1 MQIAS
6 AVAGALVLA
15 TAFPPLFFQTTFGLI
30 VVNNMTFALFFA
42 VLIGYLHTEIINT
55 EKEMNPK
62 KEKKQDDEL
71 MEWQKS
77 LGLVLLAVL
86 ICAFFFYYAPNSNS
100 SLSLQVKNPAI
111 WQFFTASF
119 IHQNEIHLLGNMFV
133 FVIAALFQIYIAE
146 KSDRSRIF
154 FKSLAVIILLIPIID
169 SLFQKFVLTAIL
181 PNYQASMG
189 FSGVAA
195 ATLGLIPFTIFS
207 YLYSKGL
214 SRNFSK
220 EFMWA
225 AALLNSTFYFLIYAT
240 KSGILFLY
248 IFFILAIAGFLYLV
262 LKDKKRFFETI
273 DIVKNEKDRLLW
285 GALAA
290 ATIIFVIFA
299 PLILYPEN
307 FVQGNNFTDFLT
319 HAISLMAGIFIGYF
333 AFELD
338 TPANPKKTE
347 AR

>member
-1 MQIAS
+1 
-6 AVAGALVLA
+6 
-15 TAFPPLFFQTTFGLI
+15 
-30 VVNNMTFALFFA
+30 MTFALCFA
-42 VLIGYLHTEIINT
+42 VLAAFIHTEIINT

-62 KEKKQDDEL
+62 KEKKQTDEL
-71 MEWQKS
+71 LDWQKS
-77 LGLVLLAVL
+77 LWLML
-86 ICAFFFYYAPNSNS
+86 IVVAACVILFYCIPNSNYF
-100 SLSLQVKNPAI
+100 LSLQVKNPAI
-111 WQFFTASF
+111 WQYFTSSF
-119 IHQNEIHLLGNMFV
+119 VHQNEIHLLGNMFV

-146 KSDRSRIF
+146 KSGRSRMF

-240 KSGILFLY
+240 KSSILFLY

-290 ATIIFVIFA
+290 VTIIFVIFA
-299 PLILYPEN
+299 PLLLYPEN

-333 AFELD
+333 VFELD
-338 TPANPKKTE
+338 TTTNPKKTE